1 MAEECKTN
9 QKRVS
14 NPPLRKAP
22 RQVTS
27 SEGLKNE
34 GLGRTRGGEFYAEGA
49 VLQRIHRHGGISG
62 CPEYGR
68 GERAEA
74 RLQKVFPRFPSR

>member
-1 MAEECKTN
+1 MAEECSECKTN

-14 NPPLRKAP
+14 NPPLGKAP
-22 RQVTS
+22 MQETS

-49 VLQRIHRHGGISG
+49 VVQRIHKPGGTSG
-62 CPEYGR
+62 
-68 GERAEA
+68 
-74 RLQKVFPRFPSR
+74 VPRVWEG